1 MEFHFQSCVRGYHEY
16 GEQWT
21 TFLGEQLTCPNV
33 MDQYAVSVKKD
44 SSETV
49 GQVLKKIS
57 RICSMFLQHSFN
69 YSYCNWS
76 SDQLEY
82 TAPTRH

>member
-1 MEFHFQSCVRGYHEY
+1 MWLVICMK
-16 GEQWT
+16 
-21 TFLGEQLTCPNV
+21 LKLT
-33 MDQYAVSVKKD
+33 DRYAVSVKKD
-44 SSETV
+44 SSKTV

-57 RICSMFLQHSFN
+57 RICSMCLQYSFN

-82 TAPTRH
+82 TAPKRH